1 MIPCLNPVTTGGAP
15 SFEAFLDAAVACG
28 YGGVEYSAEPIAE
41 WIREKSRQ
49 AACDILSEKGI
60 RLGAFE
66 LPVDFRSTEE
76 NFQMGLPVLKEYAAA
91 AQTVGCA
98 RCVTW
103 LPPAIDEEPVGF
115 SCRTTRRLREC
126 AKILG
131 GHDISLGL
139 EWVGTP
145 TLRCSPDGK
154 RVRKHDFV
162 FTIPQTLELIE
173 AIGEPN
179 IGLLVDSFHWF
190 TARHTMDDLE
200 KLPREKFVHVHIN
213 DAPKKP
219 VEQQIDNER
228 LLPGEGIIDLKSFI
242 SVLKKKGYHGFI
254 AVETFSGPVSKLG
267 LMGAAKAAKQALDRV
282 LKQVESTAGEP
293 PSDASRS
300 RAKSTRA

>member
-15 SFEAFLDAAVACG
+15 SFEAFLDAAAACG

-49 AACDILSEKGI
+49 AARDLLSEKGI
-60 RLGAFE
+60 RLGAFG

-76 NFQMGLPVLKEYAAA
+76 NFRKGLPVLKEHAAA
-91 AQTVGCA
+91 AEAVGCT

-103 LPPAIDEEPVGF
+103 LNPAIDDEPVGF
-115 SCRTTRRLREC
+115 TCRCTRRLREC

-131 GHDISLGL
+131 DHGISFGL

-154 RVRKHDFV
+154 RVRKYDFL
-162 FTIPQTLELIE
+162 FTIPQTLEFIE

-190 TARHTMDDLE
+190 TARHTVGDLK

-213 DAPKKP
+213 DAPDKP
-219 VEQQIDNER
+219 VGQQIDNQR
-228 LLPGEGIIDLKSFI
+228 LLPGEGIINLKGFV
-242 SVLKKKGYHGFI
+242 SVLKAKGYHGFI
-254 AVETFSGPVSKLG
+254 AVETFSETVPKLG
-267 LMGAAKAAKQALDRV
+267 LMGAAKAAKQALDHV
-282 LKQVESTAGEP
+282 LKQLE
-293 PSDASRS
+293 
-300 RAKSTRA
+300 